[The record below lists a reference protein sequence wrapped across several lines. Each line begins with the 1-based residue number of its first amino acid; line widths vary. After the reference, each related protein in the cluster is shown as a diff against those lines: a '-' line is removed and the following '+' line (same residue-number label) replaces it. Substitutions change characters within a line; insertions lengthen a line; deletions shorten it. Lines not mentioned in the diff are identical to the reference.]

1 MNKSR
6 QRLQGTVQKVIP
18 PLTPDQLEKVEI
30 LLDHADEL
38 FREIRVENVF
48 TRMDGGKF
56 RLVPGAKI
64 AVVLEAEPEATTGTP
79 D

>member
-18 PLTPDQLEKVEI
+18 PLIPNEPEKVEI
-30 LLDHADEL
+30 LIDHADEL
-38 FREIRVENVF
+38 FREIRVENVLM
-48 TRMDGGKF
+48 RMDGEKF
-56 RLVPGAKI
+56 RLLPGAKV
-64 AVVLEAEPEATTGTP
+64 AVVLEAEPEATTTKS

>member
-18 PLTPDQLEKVEI
+18 PLIPNEPEKVEI
-30 LLDHADEL
+30 LVDHADEL
-38 FREIRVENVF
+38 FREIRVENVLM
-48 TRMDGGKF
+48 RMDGEKF
-56 RLVPGAKI
+56 RLLPGAKV
-64 AVVLEAEPEATTGTP
+64 AVVLEAEPEATTTKS

>member
-6 QRLQGTVQKVIP
+6 QRLQGTVQKIIQPLIP
-18 PLTPDQLEKVEI
+18 NQPEKVEI

-48 TRMDGGKF
+48 TRLNGQKF
-56 RLVPGAKI
+56 ALNPGAKI
-64 AVVLEAEPEATTGTP
+64 TVILEAEPEATIRRP
-79 D
+79 N